1 MATVNLRRFAS
12 VDALKTIQEKHLR
25 ALLAPHEAYFRSRGV
40 SLGGLSAGVEGD
52 SSVTSGSVAAEDADG
67 LDYEGL
73 ISVFM
78 LPDEDTPTD
87 LVDALY
93 MVHEMATPEAM
104 GGLLDAIEAL
114 SPQDR
119 FVLDESPDPTP
130 ADVAVQVWLKAP
142 QLLERKHSEKV
153 VASRRS
159 FEYYLSR
166 EAPRKGFTLPSQSKL
181 GRVEKDL
188 AEWFVSKRR
197 GGHVQVQM
205 YPKGDEVWFVVRH
218 GEPFRREGAQ
228 KGAVSSSVFYRPE
241 AHDVLVYNV
250 LIGELRVNTVRQ
262 GDKDVYRRT
271 FGLHLFGNEDHFPT
285 SNRKYTLDPLKIDGK
300 DSLVCTDV
308 QGMDEIRLVEVTYY
322 WGGPHGEI
330 EIRRAAD
337 IFAAMES
344 RHASIRRG
352 KIVSAK
358 FQVRFSGSKSPR
370 SLTIRQPNIAK
381 FTRDDDGRLIDEW
394 LLKRGF
400 SSTRHVPDEEVAEVL
415 VGA

>member
-1 MATVNLRRFAS
+1 MATFNLRRFAS

-25 ALLAPHEAYFRSRGV
+25 SLLAPYEGYFTSRGV
-40 SLGGLSAGVEGD
+40 SLGGVPAGVREGLGTY
-52 SSVTSGSVAAEDADG
+52 SEPAAAENADG

-73 ISVFM
+73 ISVLM
-78 LPDEDTPTD
+78 LPDEDTPPE

-104 GGLLDAIEAL
+104 GGLLGAIEAL
-114 SPQDR
+114 PPQDR

-142 QLLERKHSEKV
+142 RLLKGKHSEQAV
-153 VASRRS
+153 VDRRS

-166 EAPRKGFTLPSQSKL
+166 EVPRKGFKVPTRSKL
-181 GRVEKDL
+181 EAVERDL

-197 GGHVQVQM
+197 GEHVQVQM
-205 YPKGDEVWFVVRH
+205 YPKGDEVWFVIRH

-241 AHDVLVYNV
+241 KHDLLVYTP
-250 LIGELRVNTVRQ
+250 LIGELRVNASSKAE
-262 GDKDVYRRT
+262 KDLYRRL
-271 FGLHLFGNEDHFPT
+271 FGLHLFGDEDHFPT
-285 SNRKYTLDPLKIDGK
+285 SNRKYTLDPLRTDGK

-308 QGMDEIRLVEVTYY
+308 PGIDEIRLTEVRYY

-330 EIRRAAD
+330 EIRQASD
-337 IFAAMES
+337 LFASMES
-344 RHASIRRG
+344 RHAGIRKG

-381 FTRDDDGRLIDEW
+381 FTRDDDGRLIDDW
-394 LLKRGF
+394 LSRRGF
-400 SSTRHVPDEEVAEVL
+400 SSTRRVPDEEVAEAL